1 MKQILFVQKKVFNVI
16 DERAVV
22 DPSAKLGHGVHV
34 GPYTTIGPDVEIGD
48 NTWIGPHVVINGP
61 SRIGKNNRIYQFAS
75 VGEDPQDKKFKG
87 EKTWLTIGDNN
98 VIREFCTIH
107 RSALATPDSATKIG
121 NNNYFMA
128 YVHIAH
134 DCHIAN
140 HTIFNNC
147 ANIAG
152 HVHVD
157 DYAIL
162 GAFTGVHQFAK
173 IGAHSFISKNC
184 MVGKDVLPYTLVAG
198 HDAKTYGLNTVG
210 LRRRGFSSLTILNL
224 RRAYKIICR
233 KGLLVNDAILRLEQ
247 MLNDCP
253 EVQLM
258 IDSLNNS
265 ERGIVR

>member
-1 MKQILFVQKKVFNVI
+1 MI
-16 DERAVV
+16 DSRAVIS
-22 DPSAKLGHGVHV
+22 PNAKLGEGVSV
-34 GPYTTIGPDVEIGD
+34 GAYSTIGPDVEIGA

-61 SRIGKNNRIYQFAS
+61 CKIGQDNRIYQFAS

-87 EKTWLTIGDNN
+87 EKTWLIIGDGNI
-98 VIREFCTIH
+98 IREFCTIH
-107 RSALATPDSATKIG
+107 RSASANPGEATIIG
-121 NNNYFMA
+121 NHNYFMA

-152 HVHVD
+152 DVQVD

-162 GAFTGVHQFAK
+162 GAFTGVHQFAR
-173 IGAHSFISKNC
+173 IGAHSFISRSC
-184 MVGKDVLPYTLVAG
+184 MVAKDILPYTLVAG

-210 LRRRGFSSLTILNL
+210 LKRRGFNAETILNL

-233 KGLLVNDAILRLEQ
+233 KGLLVDEAVNRLGEMLAI
-247 MLNDCP
+247 CP
-253 EVQLM
+253 EIQLM
-258 IDSLNNS
+258 IDVLKNS

>member
-1 MKQILFVQKKVFNVI
+1 VLKKVFNVI
-16 DERAVV
+16 DERAVI
-22 DPSAKLGHGVHV
+22 DPRAKLGKGVHV
-34 GPYTTIGPDVEIGD
+34 GPYTTIGPDVEIGEG
-48 NTWIGPHVVINGP
+48 TWIGPHVVINGP
-61 SRIGKNNRIYQFAS
+61 CRIGTNNRIYQFAS
-75 VGEDPQDKKFKG
+75 VGEDPQDKKFKA
-87 EKTWLTIGDNN
+87 EKTWLLLGNDN

-107 RSALATPDSATKIG
+107 RSAQSLPDTATRIG
-121 NNNYFMA
+121 DNNYFMA

-162 GAFTGVHQFAK
+162 GAFTGVHQFAR

-184 MVGKDVLPYTLVAG
+184 MVLKDILPFTLVAG
-198 HDAKTYGLNTVG
+198 HDAKTYGLNTIG
-210 LRRRGFSSLTILNL
+210 LRRRGFSSSTILNL

-233 KGLLVNDAILRLEQ
+233 QGLLVSEAIAKLQPMLEE
-247 MLNDCP
+247 CP
-253 EVQLM
+253 EIQFM
-258 IDSLNNS
+258 IESLQSS